1 MAIDFSNPKEYLES
15 KLDDLTEGIGETYG
29 TKLMEEL
36 ISRLET
42 TITDFNNE
50 MQQVFEHLKSNES
63 NRQEMLRKIK
73 SGEPIAEEK
82 VEVKEEKTSKPAWE
96 EKIKKIE
103 KKKNKK

>member
-1 MAIDFSNPKEYLES
+1 MAIDFSNPKEYLEA

-29 TKLMEEL
+29 SKLMEEL

-50 MQQVFEHLKSNES
+50 MEQVFEHLKTNET

-73 SGEPIAEEK
+73 SGEPVSEDK
-82 VEVKEEKTSKPAWE
+82 MEVKAEPSKPAWE
-96 EKIKKIE
+96 EKINKIE
-103 KKKNKK
+103 KKKSKK

>member
-15 KLDDLTEGIGETYG
+15 KLDDLTEGISESYGE
-29 TKLMEEL
+29 KLMEEL

-50 MQQVFEHLKSNES
+50 MQQVFEHLKTNES

-82 VEVKEEKTSKPAWE
+82 VEVKEKSSKPAWE
-96 EKIKKIE
+96 EKINKIE
-103 KKKNKK
+103 KKKSKK

>member
-15 KLDDLTEGIGETYG
+15 KLDDLTEGVGETYG

-50 MQQVFEHLKSNES
+50 MEQVFEHLKTNES

-82 VEVKEEKTSKPAWE
+82 IELEEKESKPAWE
-96 EKIKKIE
+96 EKINKIE
-103 KKKNKK
+103 KKKSKK

>member
-15 KLDDLTEGIGETYG
+15 KLDDLTDGIGETYG

-50 MQQVFEHLKSNES
+50 MEQVFEHLKSNES

-82 VEVKEEKTSKPAWE
+82 VEVEKKPSKPAWE
-96 EKIKKIE
+96 DKIE
-103 KKKNKK
+103 KIENKKSKK

>member
-1 MAIDFSNPKEYLES
+1 MAIDFGNPKEYLES

-42 TITDFNNE
+42 TITDFNKE
-50 MQQVFEHLKSNES
+50 MEQVFEHLKSNES
-63 NRQEMLRKIK
+63 NRRELLDKIK
-73 SGEPIAEEK
+73 SGQPIDNQAKE
-82 VEVKEEKTSKPAWE
+82 VVKESSKPAWE
-96 EKIKKIE
+96 EKIEKIE

>member
-1 MAIDFSNPKEYLES
+1 MSIDFSNPKEYLES

-50 MQQVFEHLKSNES
+50 MEQVFEHLKSNET
-63 NRQEMLRKIK
+63 NRQKMLKKIK
-73 SGEPIAEEK
+73 SGEPVVEEK
-82 VEVKEEKTSKPAWE
+82 VEVKKEPSKPAWE
-96 EKIKKIE
+96 EKIDKIE
-103 KKKNKK
+103 KKKSKK